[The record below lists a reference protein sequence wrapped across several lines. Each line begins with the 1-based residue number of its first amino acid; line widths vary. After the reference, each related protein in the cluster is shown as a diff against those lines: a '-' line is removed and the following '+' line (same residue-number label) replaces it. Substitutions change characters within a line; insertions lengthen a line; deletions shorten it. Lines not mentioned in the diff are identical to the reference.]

1 MDCVVTLPNNALTA
15 TGLSTPWAV
24 TGCDQTVN
32 PTFAECVSV
41 DPATGAL
48 GVYSPLLINS
58 GSTNFVTP
66 TVPKLPA
73 NAVVG
78 CWFGTNGA
86 TTTLAGAT
94 TQANCTSPGVQL
106 GQFAACNAPAF
117 FAVANKKSTIPALG
131 TGLNG
136 KPCYTIRSFEIIDM
150 DQSDN
155 VVTSFLQDPN
165 TNKLAQ
171 TTVANQKA
179 LPNATEITN
188 GSDNLLLDGAYRPA
202 LGCTAFTTSNLA
214 DPTGSSVGA
223 LALNELQAKK
233 LQAPPAALVPDFD
246 PFVVTNA
253 APDLNK
259 QKIYRASVNQPPP
272 PTVTTNEQLTYC
284 QHMLNIT
291 APGYITDLKFLTGKT
306 SPAAANGIDLFTFL
320 AQRFAASWAG
330 LTCNTLIP
338 VTDVNGQTV
347 AGPITANFDA
357 NGVCISATFNT
368 PSLVKLLLSN
378 GGPTTE
384 ALALSSTA
392 TTTTVTTTTTTTTTT
407 ATTTSSKTKT
417 KTTTTAAIASTTTT
431 SAAVVTGGATGTV
444 TTTVNVNSNPNNAN
458 CGGPSN
464 SNLLLYMGTTLSV
477 KASGITNTACTNGPM
492 AECGLPTI
500 QGSVFFAGNNSAVE
514 IVAWTGGNQQFS
526 GNTFQITEEDDMP
539 YYGGTLVLNLPCS
552 YNPATFNSG
561 IANQL
566 GFSFVTLNSVVA
578 TIDNAGN
585 NVNANVVVVIAG
597 ATTTTSGTGVVTTTT
612 TTTAAGSG
620 AVATTTTTAAS
631 AASAGS
637 IVLTL
642 AGENNGAGVTNIQC
656 NQGVLSLQVVFQA
669 SINVDNI
676 HAYQPM
682 AELGL
687 PTVSATFSVNG
698 AAPTLTQQNAFNVQS
713 SSVSGATWTF
723 LLQDDGP
730 HPGGQFTLGACT
742 AGTTP
747 TVLLTLTSGPITD
760 AQGLPNGADGGPAVP
775 LVNGPV
781 TVVNALPA
789 EFNGGAV
796 NNGATTG
803 GTPVATTTTSI
814 AAIVATTTTT
824 AAVAASTSGSIVL
837 TLAGE
842 NDGAGVTS
850 IQCNQGVLSLQVVFQ
865 ASINVDNIHAYQ
877 PMAELGL
884 PTVSA
889 TFSVNGAAPTL
900 TQQNA
905 FNVQSSSV
913 SGATWTFLLQD
924 DGPHPGGQFTLG
936 ACTAGTTPTVL
947 LTLTSGPITDAQGLP
962 NGADGGPA
970 VPLVNGP
977 VTVVNA
983 LPAEF
988 NGGAV
993 NNGATTGGTPVATT
1007 TTTTTAAVATTTTT
1021 AAAVA
1026 TTTTVA
1032 VTGGATGTVTTT
1044 VSVKAN
1050 PNNANCGGP
1059 SNSNLLLYMGT
1070 SLSVKATGIA
1080 NTACTNGPMAECG
1093 LPTIQ
1098 GSVFFTANNSAVDIV
1113 SWTGGNQQFTGNTF
1127 QIAEEDDMPYY
1138 GGTLVLN
1145 LPCSYNPATF
1155 NSGIANQLGFSF
1167 VTLNSVV
1174 ATIDNAGNNVN
1185 ANVVVTSVA

>member
-1 MDCVVTLPNNALTA
+1 MDCVVKLPHNALTA
-15 TGLSTPWAV
+15 KGLSTPWTV

-41 DPATGAL
+41 NPTTGAI
-48 GVYSPLLINS
+48 GVYSPLLIND
-58 GSTNFVTP
+58 GSTNFITP

-94 TQANCTSPGVQL
+94 TQAKCTSPGVQL
-106 GQFAACNAPAF
+106 LQFAACNAPAF
-117 FAVANKKSTIPALG
+117 FAVADKKSTIPALG

-171 TTVANQKA
+171 TTIANQKA

-188 GSDNLLLDGAYRPA
+188 GSDNLLLDAAYRPA
-202 LGCTAFTTSNLA
+202 LGCTAFTAPNLA
-214 DPTGSSVGA
+214 DPTGPPVGA

-233 LQAPPAALVPDFD
+233 YQGHPVALIPDFD
-246 PFVVTNA
+246 PFVVTNNTA
-253 APDLNK
+253 DIHK
-259 QKIYRASVNQPPP
+259 QRIYRAAVNQPPP
-272 PTVTTNEQLTYC
+272 PTGAAATNEQLKYC
-284 QHMLNIT
+284 EHMLNIT
-291 APGYITDLKFLTGKT
+291 APGYITDLKFLSNKT
-306 SPAAANGIDLFTFL
+306 SPAPANGKDLFTFL
-320 AQRFAASWAG
+320 GQRFAASWAG

-338 VTDVNGQTV
+338 LIGANGTAV
-347 AGPITANFDA
+347 SGPITANFDD
-357 NGVCISATFNT
+357 NGVCISVTFNT
-368 PSLVKLLLSN
+368 PSLVKLLYKN
-378 GGPTTE
+378 GGPTGE
-384 ALALSSTA
+384 ALALSATPTTPTTTITTTTKTTA
-392 TTTTVTTTTTTTTTT
+392 TTTAAVATTTTQAVITTTTT
-407 ATTTSSKTKT
+407 ASSTSSGSIVLTLAGENDGAGVT
-417 KTTTTAAIASTTTT
+417 NIQCNQGVLFLQVVFQATINVDNIHAYQPMAELGLPTVSATFSINGAAPTLTQQNAFNVQSSSVSGATWTFLLQDDGPHPGGQFTLGACTAGTTPTVLLTLSSGLITDAQGLPNGADGGPAVPLVNGPVTVVNALPAEFNGGAINNGVTSGGTPVVATTTTTNAAVATTTT
-431 SAAVVTGGATGTV
+431 TIAAVTGAAVGTV

-477 KASGITNTACTNGPM
+477 KAAGIANTACTNGPM

-500 QGSVFFAGNNSAVE
+500 QGSVFFVANNSAVE
-514 IVAWTGGNQQFS
+514 IIAWTGGNEQFS

-585 NVNANVVVVIAG
+585 NVNANVVVVVAG
-597 ATTTTSGTGVVTTTT
+597 ATATTGESG
-612 TTTAAGSG
+612 A
-620 AVATTTTTAAS
+620 AVATTTTTAAG
-631 AASAGS
+631 AASTGS

-642 AGENNGAGVTNIQC
+642 AGENDGAGVTNIQC
-656 NQGVLSLQVVFQA
+656 NQGVLFLQVVFQA
-669 SINVDNI
+669 TINVDNI

-687 PTVSATFSVNG
+687 PTVSATFSING

-747 TVLLTLTSGPITD
+747 TVLLTLSSGSITD

-789 EFNGGAV
+789 EFNGGAI
-796 NNGATTG
+796 NNGVTAG
-803 GTPVATTTTSI
+803 GTPVGTSTTT
-814 AAIVATTTTT
+814 V
-824 AAVAASTSGSIVL
+824 
-837 TLAGE
+837 
-842 NDGAGVTS
+842 
-850 IQCNQGVLSLQVVFQ
+850 
-865 ASINVDNIHAYQ
+865 
-877 PMAELGL
+877 
-884 PTVSA
+884 
-889 TFSVNGAAPTL
+889 
-900 TQQNA
+900 
-905 FNVQSSSV
+905 
-913 SGATWTFLLQD
+913 
-924 DGPHPGGQFTLG
+924 
-936 ACTAGTTPTVL
+936 
-947 LTLTSGPITDAQGLP
+947 
-962 NGADGGPA
+962 
-970 VPLVNGP
+970 
-977 VTVVNA
+977 
-983 LPAEF
+983 
-988 NGGAV
+988 
-993 NNGATTGGTPVATT
+993 
-1007 TTTTTAAVATTTTT
+1007 AAVATTTITT
-1021 AAAVA
+1021 TIVATVA
-1026 TTTTVA
+1026 TTTTIA
-1032 VTGGATGTVTTT
+1032 VTGGATGTVTTI

-1070 SLSVKATGIA
+1070 TLSVKATGIA

-1098 GSVFFTANNSAVDIV
+1098 GSVFFVANNSAVDIIA
-1113 SWTGGNQQFTGNTF
+1113 WTGGNEQFSGNTF

-1167 VTLNSVV
+1167 VTLNDVV